1 MNTALTDVGPRA
13 SLVLLCCKFTRRL
26 PENPLSLFWYPV
38 SAAVAGDVCTC
49 AVKAN
54 WLMEKPV
61 LLHTGVCFFL
71 FFFALT
77 IFGIINTWERMN
89 PVYYRRTKMRRLTLA
104 PSFLCPAASSLPP
117 SLPPSLA
124 THLPPLPANALLSL
138 WQKDCWNP
146 FEQPINCHA
155 GWSAML
161 LTSIPLAARHVT
173 WVPAHHAAIYRS
185 KKKQLAAWMIYTAAE
200 LVFMMFPLLAKEE
213 INPGIYWHTSGHG

>member
-104 PSFLCPAASSLPP
+104 PSLLCPAASSLPP
-117 SLPPSLA
+117 SLPPSLPRHPPPTSA
-124 THLPPLPANALLSL
+124 RQRFIISLTEGLLKPIWTAHKLSCRLKCDAPHFHSLGSQACNLGASPSRCHLQIQEEAVSSL
-138 WQKDCWNP
+138 DDL
-146 FEQPINCHA
+146 HR
-155 GWSAML
+155 GR
-161 LTSIPLAARHVT
+161 ARFHDVSF
-173 WVPAHHAAIYRS
+173 IGQGR
-185 KKKQLAAWMIYTAAE
+185 
-200 LVFMMFPLLAKEE
+200 
-213 INPGIYWHTSGHG
+213 N